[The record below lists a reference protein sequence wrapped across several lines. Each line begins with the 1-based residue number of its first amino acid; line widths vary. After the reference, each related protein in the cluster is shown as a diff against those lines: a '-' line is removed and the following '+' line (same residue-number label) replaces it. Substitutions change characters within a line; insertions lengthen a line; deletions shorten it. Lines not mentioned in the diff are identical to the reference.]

1 MDLPEIGNMSSTH
14 SGNPVMCAAGI
25 AVLEEIEEKNLVK
38 ESERRGELLHQYLKE
53 LQSDYPDLISG
64 IYGIGMI
71 ASIVFSDPITN
82 KPNPNFVS
90 QIAEKCMQKGLL
102 LVHTGRESLKIG
114 PPLTISDDAL
124 LEGLSVIREA
134 IAESSK

>member
-1 MDLPEIGNMSSTH
+1 
-14 SGNPVMCAAGI
+14 
-25 AVLEEIEEKNLVK
+25 
-38 ESERRGELLHQYLKE
+38 
-53 LQSDYPDLISG
+53 
-64 IYGIGMI
+64 MI

-134 IAESSK
+134 IAESLK